1 MVQTNDLNAA
11 ESPSEPRPRGGP
23 GKQRPGARVR
33 LIEAGRKLF
42 AESGFTAVSTRALA
56 QAAGVNLSAITYH
69 FGGKGGLYEAVI
81 RDFLDEVA
89 AHRHRLI
96 DWLDAAVATAG
107 GDRRR
112 IAAVAADFV
121 RGFFA
126 MLLSP
131 DFLNDRAQIML
142 RELHNPSAAFDIIM
156 REHIGPI
163 HDALA
168 NLAAAARGCSAEEPE
183 IKLLTH
189 AAIGQLLA
197 FGFARPVVLARMG
210 WQHYTPERLDQVAA
224 AVAPAFLAALGLDP
238 GQAGGGGRRQG

>member
-1 MVQTNDLNAA
+1 MVQTIDLISAKA
-11 ESPSEPRPRGGP
+11 TPEPTRSRS
-23 GKQRPGARVR
+23 GKQRHGARER
-33 LIEAGRKLF
+33 LIEAGRTLF
-42 AESGFTAVSTRALA
+42 AEAGFSGVSTRALA
-56 QAAGVNLSAITYH
+56 RAAGVNLSAITYH
-69 FGGKGGLYEAVI
+69 FGGKSGLYEAVI

-89 AHRHRLI
+89 THRHHLI
-96 DWLDAAVATAG
+96 DWLSAAVATAG
-107 GDRRR
+107 ADRRQ
-112 IAAVAADFV
+112 IATVAADFV

-131 DFLNDRAQIML
+131 GFLNDRAQIML